1 MSTVIQMSQAAEAP
15 LALEAGLLK
24 QESAFA
30 DRKPLTFKKIQ
41 IRRVKT
47 NIVGGR
53 PGVSTSGCGGEGC
66 CDGG

>member
-15 LALEAGLLK
+15 LPLKAGLLK

-30 DRKPLTFKKIQ
+30 DHKPLTFKKIQ

-53 PGVSTSGCGGEGC
+53 AAVSTSACGGEGC
-66 CDGG
+66 CG

>member
-1 MSTVIQMSQAAEAP
+1 MSTVIQMSQAP
-15 LALEAGLLK
+15 LQA
-24 QESAFA
+24 SAFA

-53 PGVSTSGCGGEGC
+53 FAACSTSTCGGEGC
-66 CDGG
+66 CGGGC